1 MKRILQAM
9 DGVASK
15 PAVGASEMSKFLR
28 IIDEDPY
35 QRSGEYVDLDDPK
48 YKNAVDARGGQVQG
62 GSGEWGMQQMYH
74 GFGYCTQ
81 DGTMRAQELAR
92 AMKIDWNKIGQEL
105 DGYDK
110 NHVKKGS
117 RFIRYATLN
126 TIPTEFLVNGEWIPI
141 PKNLYTGAEREVLAM
156 GGSPELDRIGMDD
169 PGVGCEDDAPLGK
182 AHPLRGNRYVKPGTK
197 LFSKDQ
203 NGQPNQSASP
213 TGTTAPADPKIIQ
226 LQKELISAGERGKLG
241 PFGPNHD
248 GVDGVMGKYTKNA
261 INRHPDIAKKY
272 FPTST
277 DESIN
282 KFLSIIDKND
292 VEILKEE
299 VNNNTV
305 LNEGANPHK
314 VSLPVQMAM
323 QHYQAP
329 KEIVI
334 SKPTVLKSYFKEV
347 EDQHL
352 EAVTEKKQLMRQ
364 YASHIAERVLM
375 KESASSKKQDV
386 AEVKQRLDAKCWTGK
401 HKEGTKIKG
410 GVRVNNCVPNESVIS
425 EKSTT
430 EKQARTMAAAAHN
443 PEFAKKLGIKSSVAK
458 EFNKADTGTKKLSN
472 AMKHKKKKVK
482 EDQNSDHRMGFDPM
496 GATPGVMDAKD
507 ATPSG
512 GHLNL
517 EDAQSKLHPTK
528 RYRMMRRLSKKG
540 GYDLSHLELASD
552 EELHHLYAQHGLK
565 EIRK

>member
-15 PAVGASEMSKFLR
+15 PVVGASEMSKFLR

-48 YKNAVDARGGQVQG
+48 YKNAVDARDGQVQG

-81 DGTMRAQELAR
+81 DSTMRAQELAK

-105 DGYDK
+105 DAYNKD
-110 NHVKKGS
+110 HVKKGS

-126 TIPTEFLVNGEWIPI
+126 TIPTELLVNGEWIPI

-213 TGTTAPADPKIIQ
+213 TGTTAPADPKIMQ
-226 LQKELISAGERGKLG
+226 LQKELISAGESGKLG

-248 GVDGVMGKYTKNA
+248 GVDGVMGKYTKA
-261 INRHPDIAKKY
+261 AVNRHPDIAKKY

-292 VEILKEE
+292 VKILKEE

-323 QHYQAP
+323 QHYQQPVEKKVTKPSLLKTYFQAEEQ
-329 KEIVI
+329 KQEEVI
-334 SKPTVLKSYFKEV
+334 S
-347 EDQHL
+347 
-352 EAVTEKKQLMRQ
+352 EKKQLMRQ
-364 YASHIAERVLM
+364 YAAQIAERVLM
-375 KESASSKKQDV
+375 KEGKDPCWKGYKQIGMKK
-386 AEVKQRLDAKCWTGK
+386 
-401 HKEGTKIKG
+401 KG
-410 GVRVNNCVPNESVIS
+410 GKKVPNCVP
-425 EKSTT
+425 T
-430 EKQARTMAAAAHN
+430 EGVAEAANAAQQAAIAI
-443 PEFAKKLGIKSSVAK
+443 AKKKDVSENEIPGHS
-458 EFNKADTGTKKLSN
+458 
-472 AMKHKKKKVK
+472 
-482 EDQNSDHRMGFDPM
+482 MGFTGGVGPGLQSNEPM
-496 GATPGVMDAKD
+496 EDAK
-507 ATPSG
+507 SIM
-512 GHLNL
+512 
-517 EDAQSKLHPTK
+517 HPTK

-540 GYDLSHLELASD
+540 GYDLSDLEHASD
-552 EELHHLYAQHGLK
+552 EELHQLYAQHNLREDIPPPAKVKPIKAKKKSHGCK
-565 EIRK
+565 AGQTQTGMQNKNGKMVPKCSVKQAAK